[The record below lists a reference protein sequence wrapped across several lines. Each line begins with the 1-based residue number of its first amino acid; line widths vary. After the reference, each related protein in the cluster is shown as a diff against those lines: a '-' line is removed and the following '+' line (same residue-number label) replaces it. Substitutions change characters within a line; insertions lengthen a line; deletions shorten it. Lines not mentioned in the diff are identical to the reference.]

1 MKLFV
6 GAKALI
12 VHKGKVLVLREAKYD
27 EGTNEGLWDVP
38 GGRIHPE
45 ESLHEGLRR
54 EVMEESGL
62 EIEPGQVLNVSET
75 FPMIKGEACHIVRI
89 YYLCTSKTTEVTVS
103 NDHDRYEWVDPNNP
117 LDKMEFVSD
126 IRGLLALV
134 REKV

>member
-12 VHKGKVLVLREAKYD
+12 VHEGKVLVLREAKYD

-62 EIEPGQVLNVSET
+62 AIEPGQVLNVFET
-75 FPMIKGEACHIVRI
+75 FPTIKGEACHIVRI
-89 YYLCTSKTTEVTVS
+89 YYLCTPKTTKVTIS
-103 NDHDRYEWVDPNNP
+103 TDHDQYEWVDPNDP

-126 IRGLLALV
+126 IRELLALV
-134 REKV
+134 REKI

>member
-12 VHKGKVLVLREAKYD
+12 LHEGKALVLREAKYD

-62 EIEPGQVLNVSET
+62 EIEPKQVLNVSET
-75 FPMIKGEACHIVRI
+75 FPLINGESCHIVRI
-89 YYLCTSKTTEVTVS
+89 YYLCTPKTTEVRMS
-103 NDHDRYEWVDPNNP
+103 NDHDRYEWVNPNDS
-117 LDKMEFVSD
+117 LDKIEFVSD
-126 IRGLLALV
+126 IRELLALV
-134 REKV
+134 REKT